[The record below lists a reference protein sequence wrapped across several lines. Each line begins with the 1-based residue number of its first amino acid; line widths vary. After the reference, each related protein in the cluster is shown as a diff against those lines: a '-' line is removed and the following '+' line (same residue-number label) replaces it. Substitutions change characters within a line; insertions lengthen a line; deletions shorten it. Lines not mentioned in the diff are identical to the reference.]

1 MNNRAI
7 RKLPCG
13 YCGFQSN
20 PRKVEHVFSK
30 TLFKSQ
36 QVIIPNDPIKI
47 PSCSSCEG
55 IKNKLENY
63 VAIIMNLSSGKDLG
77 DAHIR
82 GGIRTFS
89 PQQRSLLF
97 NGERRD
103 IKINGLYQDMWVGGV
118 DYTSIEKLL
127 EYIGMGIVYYHTE
140 KPGIKR
146 QYPNRIVAAMPVS
159 SERDTALMFNAINI
173 SSPQHIFL
181 DKGRYNNEIKYA
193 AVISTTKAIVHVQ
206 IFNPMFSNSKEI
218 CRTFAITLTQ

>member
-103 IKINGLYQDMWVGGV
+103 IKINGLYQEMWVGGV
-118 DYTSIEKLL
+118 DY
-127 EYIGMGIVYYHTE
+127 
-140 KPGIKR
+140 
-146 QYPNRIVAAMPVS
+146 
-159 SERDTALMFNAINI
+159 AINI